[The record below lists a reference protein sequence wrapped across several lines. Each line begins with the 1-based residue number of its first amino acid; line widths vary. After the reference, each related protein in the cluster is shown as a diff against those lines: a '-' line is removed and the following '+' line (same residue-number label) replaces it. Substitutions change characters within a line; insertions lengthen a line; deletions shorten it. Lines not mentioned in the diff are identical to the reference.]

1 MKVQLQLNMRAQP
14 TGETCGPTC
23 LHAVY
28 RYHGDEVSL
37 EQVVREVPSLETGG
51 TLGVMLAVH
60 ALRRGYSARIYS
72 YNLHLLDPTWFEGT
86 GVDVAARLREQRR
99 HKRDARLQTATAAY
113 LEFLELG
120 GELCFEDLTRA
131 LIRKYLD
138 ASHPILTGLSA
149 TFLYRSMREY
159 GPQQDD
165 DDIRGEP
172 LGHFV
177 VLAGYDRQAKTVE
190 VVDPLQPNPLR
201 KGHRYYV
208 TMDRLIAAIL
218 LGVVTYDGNLVI
230 IRPR

>member
-1 MKVQLQLNMRAQP
+1 MWRPQA
-14 TGETCGPTC
+14 
-23 LHAVY
+23 
-28 RYHGDEVSL
+28 
-37 EQVVREVPSLETGG
+37 
-51 TLGVMLAVH
+51 
-60 ALRRGYSARIYS
+60 SAS
-72 YNLHLLDPTWFEGT
+72 N
-86 GVDVAARLREQRR
+86 
-99 HKRDARLQTATAAY
+99 
-113 LEFLELG
+113 
-120 GELCFEDLTRA
+120 
-131 LIRKYLD
+131 
-138 ASHPILTGLSA
+138 PILTGLRA

-159 GPQQDD
+159 GPQQAD

-201 KGHRYYV
+201 KGHRYDV